1 MNSQDA
7 LMNPAPNS
15 KVTSALTRVMAGLSV
30 LLGAMWA
37 LITYVFPDPSVFG
50 FGFVNWKNLVLLVS
64 VFTFFS
70 VLSIGWQARRL
81 PETLKGLFQLILAS
95 ALAAGFFIL
104 GGEYAKP
111 SFEFAKAQAKIVENE
126 GSNLLGKRVE
136 ALDNVRIELLGC
148 ENIGQLPSCTVEL
161 TNVDIDRE
169 FRFATETSLFDQTG
183 GVLGL
188 ESMRIGQAKGD
199 KWSSFPLIRNVPT
212 RVTLIFQA
220 AHNKLS
226 RTPAIKLLFRG
237 RDNEDH
243 VLKFSDVAMQ

>member
-7 LMNPAPNS
+7 PMNPTPNS
-15 KVTSALTRVMAGLSV
+15 KVTSALTRVMTGLSV

-64 VFTFFS
+64 AFSFFG

-81 PETLKGLFQLILAS
+81 PESLKGLFQLILAS

-111 SFEFAKAQAKIVENE
+111 SFEFAKAQAKIVEND
-126 GSNLLGKRVE
+126 GANLLGKRVE
-136 ALDNVRIELLGC
+136 ALDMVRIELLGC

-169 FRFATETSLFDQTG
+169 FRFATASLFDQTG
-183 GVLGL
+183 GVLSL
-188 ESMRIGQAKGD
+188 ESVHVGQAKGD
-199 KWSSFPLIRNVPT
+199 RWLSFQLIRNVPT
-212 RVTLIFQA
+212 RVTLIFQE
-220 AHNKLS
+220 AHNKLN

-237 RDNEDH
+237 RDSEDH